1 MAGESPRA
9 RGMFGRVRESLF
21 PSRRA
26 PVQSTTQAGQVRDR
40 KYGGN
45 TRAMA
50 TAYGVS
56 PRTVQRWID
65 GTRHPV
71 KHQQQLQREVVDV
84 QTTERGRERK
94 AKQLAQRGTVSG
106 IGARVGRATTFEIR
120 GSDAVRA
127 RDVHLDLSGDQAAA
141 LALAQSDD
149 DIRAVIGQALADY
162 FNGGRGYGGFG
173 PDDFDFNTDDFDL
186 R

>member
-1 MAGESPRA
+1 MAGK
-9 RGMFGRVRESLF
+9 GLFGRVREALF
-21 PSRRA
+21 PSRKA

-45 TRAMA
+45 TKAMA
-50 TAYGVS
+50 AAYGVA

-65 GTRHPV
+65 GTRHPT
-71 KHQQQLQREVVDV
+71 KQQHVDQLQREAIDV

-106 IGARVGRATTFEIR
+106 IGARVGRAVSFEIR

-127 RDVHLDLSGDQAAA
+127 RDIHLSLSGEQAAA
-141 LALAQSDD
+141 LALAEDEVRQ
-149 DIRAVIGQALADY
+149 IVGQALADY
-162 FNGGRGYGGFG
+162 FNGGAGYGGFSA
-173 PDDFDFNTDDFDL
+173 DDFDFDPNDFDL
-186 R
+186 S